1 MSPLGDKIGYVCYAL
16 KPTSRRTCK
25 TIKNHICKALAFK
38 ISYERVAKITEEERN
53 TVIHNAFVRAIDE
66 LEEYGYLTLDSL
78 ENIVYDEYWKVTGA
92 NEFKE
97 WHEYDYLIW
106 GEA

>member
-1 MSPLGDKIGYVCYAL
+1 MSPLGDKIGYVCCAL

-25 TIKNHICKALAFK
+25 MVKNHICEALAFK
-38 ISYERVAKITEEERN
+38 ISCERVAKITEEERN
-53 TVIHNAFVRAIDE
+53 TVIHNAFIRAIDR

-78 ENIVYDEYWKVTGA
+78 ENIVYDEYWKVTGG
-92 NEFKE
+92 NEFEE

-106 GEA
+106 GET